1 MQHLSS
7 KRQRVLRAIAEHQL
21 RGDFPL
27 VRELAT
33 ELGLAGESS
42 LTRTLEALVEEHYLQ
57 RQGGGSQRRQ
67 RIYTLTG
74 KGESAVRSCFESG
87 AFASQRLQA
96 QALRSPNLQ
105 SRSAPRGDER
115 RRTQRKGVVPQ
126 GIPVVGWVQ
135 AGPWAEIQTYPEA
148 NYRDDLGANSA
159 EFCALDVRG
168 DSMIGALI
176 AEGDCVVMRR
186 QDHAAHGQIA
196 VVEWHRADGRSFST
210 LKVVELDHRGEIK
223 ALRPANPKYLKMPV
237 AEMELQEGDV
247 VKVHSVLH
255 RVVRDVY

>member
-1 MQHLSS
+1 MQRLSS

-42 LTRTLEALVEEHYLQ
+42 LTRTLEALVEERYLQ

-67 RIYTLTG
+67 RIYTLTS
-74 KGESAVRSCFESG
+74 KGQSAVLNCFEPR
-87 AFASQRLQA
+87 AFELQVLPIPASQKRIQW
-96 QALRSPNLQ
+96 
-105 SRSAPRGDER
+105 
-115 RRTQRKGVVPQ
+115 K

-135 AGPWAEIQTYPEA
+135 AGPWAEIQSYPEP
-148 NYRDDLGANSA
+148 NYRDDLGADSA

-186 QDHAAHGQIA
+186 QDRAAHGQIA

-210 LKVVELDHRGEIK
+210 LKVVELDNRGVIK

-255 RVVRDVY
+255 RVVRDVH

>member
-1 MQHLSS
+1 MQRLSS

-42 LTRTLEALVEEHYLQ
+42 LTRTLEALVEERYLQ

-67 RIYTLTG
+67 RIYTLTS
-74 KGESAVRSCFESG
+74 KGQSAVLNCFEPR
-87 AFASQRLQA
+87 AFELQVLPIPASQKRIQL
-96 QALRSPNLQ
+96 
-105 SRSAPRGDER
+105 
-115 RRTQRKGVVPQ
+115 K

-135 AGPWAEIQTYPEA
+135 AGPWAEIQSYPEP
-148 NYRDDLGANSA
+148 NYRDDLGADSA

-186 QDHAAHGQIA
+186 QDRAAHGQIA

-210 LKVVELDHRGEIK
+210 LKVVELDNRGAIK

-255 RVVRDVY
+255 RVVRDVH

>member
-7 KRQRVLRAIAEHQL
+7 KRQRVLKAIAEHQL

-27 VRELAT
+27 VRELAA

-42 LTRTLEALVEEHYLQ
+42 LTRTLEALVEERYLQ

-67 RIYTLTG
+67 RIYTLTD
-74 KGESAVRSCFESG
+74 KGQSAVLNCFEPR
-87 AFASQRLQA
+87 AFES
-96 QALRSPNLQ
+96 QALQVQALP
-105 SRSAPRGDER
+105 E
-115 RRTQRKGVVPQ
+115 RTQRKEIPQ

-135 AGPWAEIQTYPEA
+135 AGPWAEIQSYAEP
-148 NYRDDLGANSA
+148 NYRDDLGASSA

-186 QDHAAHGQIA
+186 QDHATHGQIA

-210 LKVVELDHRGEIK
+210 LKVVELDNRGEIK

-255 RVVRDVY
+255 RVVRDVL

>member
-1 MQHLSS
+1 MQDLSS
-7 KRQRVLRAIAEHQL
+7 KRQRVLRAIAQHQL

-27 VRELAT
+27 VRELAA

-42 LTRTLEALVEEHYLQ
+42 LTRTLEALVEERYLQ

-67 RIYTLTG
+67 RIYTLTA
-74 KGESAVRSCFESG
+74 KGRSAAQNSTESRAFELRAVQPPTLCS
-87 AFASQRLQA
+87 A
-96 QALRSPNLQ
+96 
-105 SRSAPRGDER
+105 APRGR
-115 RRTQRKGVVPQ
+115 IQRKDIK

-135 AGPWAEIQTYPEA
+135 AGPWAEIQSYAEP
-148 NYRDDLGANSA
+148 NYRDDLGASSA

-186 QDHAAHGQIA
+186 QDRAAHGQIA

-255 RVVRDVY
+255 RVVRDVA

>member
-1 MQHLSS
+1 M
-7 KRQRVLRAIAEHQL
+7 

-27 VRELAT
+27 VRELAA

-42 LTRTLEALVEEHYLQ
+42 LTRTLEALVEERYLQ

-67 RIYTLTG
+67 RIYTLTS
-74 KGESAVRSCFESG
+74 KGQSAVQMGPVPRVFAPQSLPVR
-87 AFASQRLQA
+87 ASQKRNQL
-96 QALRSPNLQ
+96 
-105 SRSAPRGDER
+105 
-115 RRTQRKGVVPQ
+115 K

-135 AGPWAEIQTYPEA
+135 AGPWAEIQSYAEP
-148 NYRDDLGANSA
+148 NYRDDLGTVADQ
-159 EFCALDVRG
+159 FCALDVRG

-186 QDHAAHGQIA
+186 QDHASHGQIA

-210 LKVVELDHRGEIK
+210 LKVVELDNRGEIK
-223 ALRPANPKYLKMPV
+223 ALRPANPKYLKMAV

-255 RVVRDVY
+255 RVVRDVH

>member
-27 VRELAT
+27 VRELAA

-42 LTRTLEALVEEHYLQ
+42 LTRTLEALVEERYLQ

-67 RIYTLTG
+67 RIYTLTT
-74 KGESAVRSCFESG
+74 KGQSAVLNCFEPR
-87 AFASQRLQA
+87 AFASQTLPVSTA
-96 QALRSPNLQ
+96 QKRIQL
-105 SRSAPRGDER
+105 
-115 RRTQRKGVVPQ
+115 K

-135 AGPWAEIQTYPEA
+135 AGPWAEIQSYPEP
-148 NYRDDLGANSA
+148 NYRDDLGADSA

-210 LKVVELDHRGEIK
+210 LKVVELDNRGEIK
-223 ALRPANPKYLKMPV
+223 ALRPANPEYLKMPV

-255 RVVRDVY
+255 RVVRDVH

>member
-7 KRQRVLRAIAEHQL
+7 KRQRVLKAIAEHQL

-42 LTRTLEALVEEHYLQ
+42 LTRTLEALVEERYLQ

-74 KGESAVRSCFESG
+74 KGQSAVLNCFEPH
-87 AFASQRLQA
+87 AFEPQALPQVSQPQVFQERSQRK
-96 QALRSPNLQ
+96 
-105 SRSAPRGDER
+105 DI
-115 RRTQRKGVVPQ
+115 K

-135 AGPWAEIQTYPEA
+135 AGPWAEIQSYAEP
-148 NYRDDLGANSA
+148 NYRDDLGAASS

-186 QDHAAHGQIA
+186 HDHAAHGQIA

-210 LKVVELDHRGEIK
+210 LKVVELDNRGEIK
-223 ALRPANPKYLKMPV
+223 ALRPANPQYLKMPV

-255 RVVRDVY
+255 RVVRDVR